1 MSTAHLYNS
10 PDGAT
15 KHVSRGQR
23 SDHKSLPFSLQ
34 LDRLVVLELGDLLEA
49 GVHFVQSEEVKLF
62 NVMTCLQKASIY
74 RYAVLNQTYM
84 I

>member
-34 LDRLVVLELGDLLEA
+34 LDRLVVLELGDLLKA
-49 GVHFVQSEEVKLF
+49 GVHFVQRKQVKLLD
-62 NVMTCLQKASIY
+62 VMPRLKKN
-74 RYAVLNQTYM
+74 RG
-84 I
+84 

>member
-34 LDRLVVLELGDLLEA
+34 LDRLVVLELGDLLKA
-49 GVHFVQSEEVKLF
+49 GVNFVQGEQVKLF
-62 NVMTCLQKASIY
+62 NVVSCLQGS
-74 RYAVLNQTYM
+74 N
-84 I
+84 

>member
-1 MSTAHLYNS
+1 M
-10 PDGAT
+10 PRRQ
-15 KHVSRGQR
+15 RG
-23 SDHKSLPFSLQ
+23 DHKSLPLPLQ

-74 RYAVLNQTYM
+74 R
-84 I
+84 